1 MNSSNFKNYEF
12 DNEVLTCESLI
23 KGFDDE
29 IFNKFELK
37 AKKINLGKKIKDLFD
52 GKKVNNSED
61 QAAWHTKYRAERNQ
75 IDSSEKYSEL
85 FDSATNIVNI
95 GIGGSFEGPKLLIES
110 IGSTKFNHL
119 FITGPD
125 EIEFEEKIKSLKP
138 EDTIFIVSSKSF
150 KTIETIEIFKIALM
164 WSGDINKFIAI
175 TANKSEALKYDFK
188 NIIEFDKEIGGRYSI
203 WSDVSLAAQMENNT
217 ELKEKFIEGGRQ
229 ADQDLIKNDEY
240 FKFLKYL
247 SYSDIWLN
255 NFKLKNTRVVLSYI
269 WYFRSLPDY
278 IQQLE
283 MESLGKKS
291 AKDSD
296 FKKTGQVV
304 FGGYGPRAQHS
315 YFQLLHQG
323 TQELCADIIACSE
336 DKNNLSYAQAFIQS
350 KLLSKGSSD
359 TLNEEEKINGNV
371 PLNFFLLKKV
381 DPYSLGYL
389 IASWEHRTFISAKI
403 LEINPFDQFGV
414 NAGKIYTNKYLADKD

>member
-1 MNSSNFKNYEF
+1 MNSSNFKTYEF

-85 FDSATNIVNI
+85 FDSAANIVNI

-296 FKKTGQVV
+296 FKKTGQVI

-359 TLNEEEKINGNV
+359 TLNEEEEINGNV